1 MRGKRDWV
9 FSILI
14 VGVLGALTLLTG
26 LPVLSQAAPE
36 PMSPGATGLPPR
48 PTPTAVPG
56 AEASS
61 SGAYIE
67 LRVPSAPAGLWTG
80 VQWQD
85 GGGDWRAVEGW
96 QGTLDAVVDGE
107 GKKVWWVAQERWGQ
121 GPFRWELRQGQDGPV
136 LATSDPFSLPGAAN
150 QTVRVQVTKIALASG
165 QGGGAGAESLP
176 AAGGTRHSLVG
187 HSIALLLVLVGLLLV
202 LVGLL
207 TLLDTPWR
215 VVRARRETREE
226 SP

>member
-9 FSILI
+9 FSVLI

-36 PMSPGATGLPPR
+36 PVSPGATGLPPR

-56 AEASS
+56 AEDPS

-85 GGGDWRAVEGW
+85 GGGNWHAVEGW
-96 QGTLDAVVDGE
+96 QGTLDAVVHGE
-107 GKKVWWVAQERWGQ
+107 GKKVWWVAQEQWGQ

-136 LATSDPFSLPGAAN
+136 LATSDPFALPGAAD
-150 QTVRVQVTKIALASG
+150 QTVRVQVAGVARIGDQWSA
-165 QGGGAGAESLP
+165 AGAESLP
-176 AAGGTRHSLVG
+176 AAGGTRHSLAS

-207 TLLDTPWR
+207 ALLDTPWR
-215 VVRARRETREE
+215 DARARRGTRE
-226 SP
+226 